1 MSNWASQGDTRDD
14 EPVPDGGIRVRRG
27 GLSSLFAHT
36 AGDSRSEATMQVE
49 ER

>member
-14 EPVPDGGIRVRRG
+14 EPVPNGGIRVRKG
-27 GLSSLFAHT
+27 SLSFFLARKT
-36 AGDSRSEATMQVE
+36 RDSRSQATMQVE

>member
-14 EPVPDGGIRVRRG
+14 EPVPSGGIRVRKG
-27 GLSSLFAHT
+27 SLSFLLARK
-36 AGDSRSEATMQVE
+36 ARDSRSEATMQVE